1 MIHLKNKEELNKMRK
16 AGQAVAEVLMRLKE
30 EAKEGISTWEL
41 NKIAEDIAKKK
52 SFKAAFKG
60 YSNFPA
66 SVCFALNEEV
76 VHGIPSKDTVLKN
89 GDILGMDF
97 GAYLDGYYGD
107 SAITVA
113 VGQISPVAEKLLK
126 ITESSLY
133 QGIDKA
139 TTSNRVYDISEVIQS
154 YVESNGFS
162 IVKTFVGHGIGK
174 NLHEDPQVP
183 NFVPESSNIRG
194 VKLKAGM
201 VIAIEPMVNVG
212 VADVKILDDGW
223 TAVTSDG
230 KLSAHFEH
238 TVAITDNGPEIL
250 TEIIH

>member
-1 MIHLKNKEELNKMRK
+1 MIYIKNKEELNKMRN
-16 AGQAVAEVLMRLKE
+16 AGKAVAEVLSRLKE
-30 EAKEGISTWEL
+30 EAKEGVTTWEL
-41 NKIAEDIAKKK
+41 NEIAEGIASSK

-60 YSNFPA
+60 YANFPA

-76 VHGIPSKDTVLKN
+76 VHGIPSKKTVLKN

-113 VGQISPVAEKLLK
+113 IGEVSPTAEKLLNV
-126 ITESSLY
+126 TEASLY
-133 QGIDKA
+133 KGINKA
-139 TTSNRVYDISEVIQS
+139 TTSNRVFDISEEIQT
-154 YVESNGFS
+154 YVEGNGFS
-162 IVKTFVGHGIGK
+162 LVRTFVGHGIGK
-174 NLHEDPQVP
+174 SLHEDPQVP
-183 NFVPESSNIRG
+183 NFVPESSDGRG
-194 VKLKAGM
+194 IKLKAGM

-212 VADVKILDDGW
+212 TPDVKVLDDGW

-238 TVAITDNGPEIL
+238 TVAISENGPEVL